1 MKDTSPTMTTTTR
14 TSMTTMT
21 TLAPPT
27 HELERQLRTL
37 SLSGM
42 AQTLLARNQEA
53 ISHHLAYTEFLELLV
68 SDEFARRRD
77 RLFTRRLKAARVPQ
91 LKTLESFDWS
101 FNPQIPKAL
110 ILDLGT
116 VRFIP
121 EHGGLLLL
129 GPPGT
134 GKSHI
139 ALSLT
144 VAAIQAGYTA
154 YYRSAFDLAQD
165 LAEADAT
172 GTRPELIKKL
182 VRIDLLVLEDLGMR
196 RLPPTAAEDLLEIFT
211 RRYETGAILVSSNRP
226 IEDWGQVLSDT
237 AAAGALLDRFLHHAE
252 IIRLQGRSW
261 RVHDRQR
268 RRSTSPEAEPP
279 NGAQ

>member
-1 MKDTSPTMTTTTR
+1 MTTSTT
-14 TSMTTMT
+14 TSNHTNGTMSMT
-21 TLAPPT
+21 TLAPST

-68 SDEFARRRD
+68 SDELARRRD
-77 RLFTRRLKAARVPQ
+77 RLFTRRLKAAGVPQ
-91 LKTLESFDWS
+91 IKTLESFDWS

-154 YYRSAFDLAQD
+154 RYRSAFDLAQD
-165 LAEADAT
+165 LAEAEAT
-172 GTRPELIKKL
+172 GTRPELIRKL
-182 VRIDLLVLEDLGMR
+182 TRVDLLVIEDLGMR
-196 RLPPTAAEDLLEIFT
+196 RLPSTAAEDLLEVFT

-226 IEDWGQVLSDT
+226 LEDWGQVLGDT

-261 RVHDRQR
+261 RVHDRQQR
-268 RRSTSPEAEPP
+268 RRSTSSDVNHPDVTP
-279 NGAQ
+279 

>member
-1 MKDTSPTMTTTTR
+1 MPSTTKDTPPTMTT
-14 TSMTTMT
+14 MTMT

-27 HELERQLRTL
+27 HELEPQLRTL

-53 ISHHLAYTEFLELLV
+53 ISHRLAYTEFLELLV

-144 VAAIQAGYTA
+144 VAAIQAGYNTA

-182 VRIDLLVLEDLGMR
+182 TRLDL
-196 RLPPTAAEDLLEIFT
+196 
-211 RRYETGAILVSSNRP
+211 
-226 IEDWGQVLSDT
+226 
-237 AAAGALLDRFLHHAE
+237 
-252 IIRLQGRSW
+252 
-261 RVHDRQR
+261 
-268 RRSTSPEAEPP
+268 
-279 NGAQ
+279 

>member
-1 MKDTSPTMTTTTR
+1 MTTTT
-14 TSMTTMT
+14 MN
-21 TLAPPT
+21 TLAPAT

-77 RLFTRRLKAARVPQ
+77 RLFTRRLKTARVPQ

-182 VRIDLLVLEDLGMR
+182 TRVDLLVIEDLGMR
-196 RLPPTAAEDLLEIFT
+196 HLPPTAAEDLLEVFT

-226 IEDWGQVLSDT
+226 VEDWGQVLSDT

-261 RVHDRQR
+261 RLHDRQQR
-268 RRSTSPEAEPP
+268 RRSTSSD
-279 NGAQ
+279 GDTTDGTR

>member
-1 MKDTSPTMTTTTR
+1 MV
-14 TSMTTMT
+14 
-21 TLAPPT
+21 
-27 HELERQLRTL
+27 
-37 SLSGM
+37 
-42 AQTLLARNQEA
+42 QTLLARNQEA

-182 VRIDLLVLEDLGMR
+182 TRIDLLVIEDLGMR
-196 RLPPTAAEDLLEIFT
+196 RMPPNAAEDLLEIFT

-268 RRSTSPEAEPP
+268 RRSVARH
-279 NGAQ
+279 